1 MNDTW
6 PDLSGSIPPRII
18 TALRE
23 IHETAA
29 ELKVPFFVVGATARD
44 IILEHQHRLVTPR
57 ATLDLDV
64 AVLLDRWDLFIG
76 LKRGLLSRP
85 SFTQDPKQQQRI
97 WHQGSLPVDIIPF
110 GPIADETG
118 TIAWPPT
125 CDIRMRVLGFRE
137 CYEHAS
143 RVKIGLN
150 PDLLVHVVSLAG
162 LAMLKLISWNDD
174 ATRRRK
180 DAADLFFILRSYL
193 DAGNLDRVF
202 GEENDAMEEAGYDFD
217 LASAYLTGRDIAR
230 MIKPKT
236 LEVILEI
243 LDKQATATQGHAIV
257 LDILQSDLL
266 FETGYDRVAKYF
278 DMLING
284 LRSHFP

>member
-6 PDLSGSIPPRII
+6 PDLSGSIPPKII
-18 TALRE
+18 SALRE

-44 IILEHQHRLVTPR
+44 IILEHQHGLVTPR

-64 AVLLDRWDLFIG
+64 AVMLDRWDLFIG
-76 LKRGLLSRP
+76 LKRELLSRP

-125 CDIRMRVLGFRE
+125 RDIRMRVLGFRE

-143 RVKIGLN
+143 QVKIGSN

-174 ATRRRK
+174 AARRRK

-202 GEENDAMEEAGYDFD
+202 GEENDAMEQAGYDFD

-236 LEVILEI
+236 IEVILEI

-266 FETGYDRVAKYF
+266 FETGYERVAKYF

-284 LRSHFP
+284 LRSHLL